1 MAGGAEAQLFTAI
14 PAFPT
19 ADKAVTITFNAA
31 LENAGLKGFTG
42 DIYTYTGM
50 VTDKST
56 SSSDWKYVK
65 ADWNENI
72 PACKL
77 ARIGIG
83 LYEIENS
90 PFIRDFYGDPANEP
104 IDSLAFVFRS
114 VDGSIHIG
122 DPYAD
127 KVSETWK
134 DQYISNTT
142 YSNLIA
148 YPKDKTT
155 GIATVL
161 ETGQKPYN
169 WKVTDFKATNL
180 KNAVVYELLV
190 RNITKGHMFDN
201 LIDTLD
207 YMKRLGVT
215 ANKRL
220 VAGETYSLL
229 PKLLSDKKRERI
241 YWVKQMLRFIYLFDF
256 KHKMYYICEVT
267 VIDN

>member
-1 MAGGAEAQLFTAI
+1 MARGTETQLFTSI
-14 PAFPT
+14 YAFPA
-19 ADKAVTITFNAA
+19 ADKAVTMTFNAA
-31 LENAGLKGFTG
+31 LGNAGLKGFTV
-42 DIYTYTGM
+42 DIYTYTGL

-56 SSSDWKYVK
+56 SLSDWKYVK

-77 ARIGIG
+77 TRIGID
-83 LYEIENS
+83 LYEMENS
-90 PFIRDFYGDPANEP
+90 PCIRDFYEDPANEP

-114 VDGSIHIG
+114 VDGLIHIG

-127 KVSETWK
+127 KVSDPWK
-134 DQYISNTT
+134 DRYISNTT
-142 YSNLIA
+142 YPNLIA
-148 YPKDKTT
+148 YPKGKTS

-169 WKVTDFKATNL
+169 WKVTDFKAPNL

-190 RNITKGHMFDN
+190 RNITKGHTFN
-201 LIDTLD
+201 HLIDTLD

-229 PKLLSDKKRERI
+229 PKLLSDKKRECKN
-241 YWVKQMLRFIYLFDF
+241 WVKQMLRFIYLFDF

-267 VIDN
+267 VN